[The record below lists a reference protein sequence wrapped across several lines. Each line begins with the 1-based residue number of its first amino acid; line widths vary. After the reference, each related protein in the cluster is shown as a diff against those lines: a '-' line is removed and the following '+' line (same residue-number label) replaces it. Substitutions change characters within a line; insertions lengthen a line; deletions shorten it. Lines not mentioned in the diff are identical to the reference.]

1 MFNTDEL
8 WQCLSVPYSCSS
20 TTDRWSLIIKKTIKI
35 LSVLAAI
42 WSPTAFGQESV
53 PLPRLEI
60 GVAAA
65 GIQTA
70 AYPSSSV
77 NIKRVFAAPWL
88 IYRSEKLEV
97 KDGGVKLIAYQ
108 NDRLTIDLGING
120 SLSADTSETPLREG
134 MPDIDFIFELG
145 PRFDFKLSDDIKGNW
160 RNRFNWESAYRFAL
174 STDFGNLDY
183 RGPVAST
190 RLVYRKDSL
199 TKKGLGFNVA
209 LRATWAGN
217 QLQDYFYGVDEEFVT
232 DVRPEFDADPGFIG
246 LDLSAGVS
254 FRPLKPVGAFI
265 GLGYTSLAGAKNA
278 DSPLF
283 EDTGDPRIILAL
295 SWRLYQSKKTV
306 TPIDE

>member
-1 MFNTDEL
+1 MNYGKA
-8 WQCLSVPYSCSS
+8 PMYCSACH
-20 TTDRWSLIIKKTIKI
+20 TPVVQYVRWSFIIKIFKI
-35 LSVLAAI
+35 LSVLAAG
-42 WSPTAFGQESV
+42 WSATAIGQQAA

-108 NDRLTIDLGING
+108 NDRLTIDLGISG
-120 SLSADTSETPLREG
+120 SLSADTSETPIREG

-145 PRFDFKLSDDIKGNW
+145 PRFDFKLSDNVNGNW
-160 RNRFNWESAYRFAL
+160 RNRFNWVSAYRFAL

-190 RLVYRKDSL
+190 GLVYRSDSL
-199 TKKGLGFNVA
+199 IKKGLGFNVA

-217 QLQDYFYGVDEEFVT
+217 QLQDYFYGVDEEFVIE
-232 DVRPEFDADPGFIG
+232 DVRPEFDANPGLLG
-246 LDLSAGVS
+246 VDLSAGVS

-265 GLGYTSLAGAKNA
+265 GLGYTSLAGAENS

-283 EDTGDPRIILAL
+283 EDNGDPRIILAL